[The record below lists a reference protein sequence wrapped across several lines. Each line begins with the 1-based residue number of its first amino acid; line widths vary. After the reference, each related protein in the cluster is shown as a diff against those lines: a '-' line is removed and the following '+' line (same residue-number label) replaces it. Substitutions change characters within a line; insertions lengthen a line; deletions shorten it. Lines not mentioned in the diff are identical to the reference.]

1 MSNSTSLL
9 IHRLIKGFADATI
22 KVFIPLLI
30 YKATGDLFLTFLFA
44 FLTYAFESLSYLIF
58 KKFIQKHGVLAIILH
73 IVPLVVLEFMLSVKV
88 VLWVIVLMAILH
100 GISSALYAGAIN
112 TMFASLD
119 HNTNVAKFD
128 SGEKLGKII
137 FTIVSAFILGMI
149 DQAQIFMVIFSF
161 ILYLVSIIPLCMKYQ
176 ELKNCVVALQ
186 PINQKEVFKANKW
199 FNVFF
204 MMQGFFNFTV
214 NVGFPV
220 YLYVT
225 GLNFTIVGV
234 MTALK
239 DVIVIVSNFVSKWL
253 SEKNQNKLVIIL
265 TTIVQSIA
273 MIAIILLR
281 NSFAIYIVS
290 LLIVCASQILFVAI
304 LKLYTTK
311 QREMDCNMHTM
322 IDREGVLSASR
333 SVTGALYMISPL
345 FMFMFGLGSVTA
357 IGLMI
362 TGLKCLKMNNK
373 EKSNAIL

>member
-1 MSNSTSLL
+1 M
-9 IHRLIKGFADATI
+9 
-22 KVFIPLLI
+22 
-30 YKATGDLFLTFLFA
+30 
-44 FLTYAFESLSYLIF
+44 
-58 KKFIQKHGVLAIILH
+58 
-73 IVPLVVLEFMLSVKV
+73 
-88 VLWVIVLMAILH
+88 
-100 GISSALYAGAIN
+100 
-112 TMFASLD
+112 
-119 HNTNVAKFD
+119 
-128 SGEKLGKII
+128 
-137 FTIVSAFILGMI
+137 
-149 DQAQIFMVIFSF
+149 
-161 ILYLVSIIPLCMKYQ
+161 
-176 ELKNCVVALQ
+176 
-186 PINQKEVFKANKW
+186 
-199 FNVFF
+199 
-204 MMQGFFNFTV
+204 
-214 NVGFPV
+214 